1 VTDVEIRDVCDDVVC
16 GSSSVETDDESPERL
31 DSILIGRSLGGH
43 GTTLR
48 PPESRDLIQDLNQE
62 IGRER
67 ADLAGSDGIRSASPK
82 TW

>member
-1 VTDVEIRDVCDDVVC
+1 MTNVEIGDVCDDVVC
-16 GSSSVETDDESPERL
+16 GTSSVEYNEESPERL

-43 GTTLR
+43 DTTLR
-48 PPESRDLIQDLNQE
+48 RPEIRDLNQDLNQE

-67 ADLAGSDGIRSASPK
+67 ADLAGRDGIRSVQK